1 MAKEIDKEIGKDK
14 EELIA
19 VYFRK
24 IKEDRRKGR
33 WRVTNFHEREIE
45 GRIEENEEN
54 KGLNDKNASKDQFT
68 YFCWFGF
75 GISFKAR
82 REPRGESKQ
91 ERKERKA
98 KDKEGWIK

>member
-33 WRVTNFHEREIE
+33 
-45 GRIEENEEN
+45 
-54 KGLNDKNASKDQFT
+54 
-68 YFCWFGF
+68 
-75 GISFKAR
+75 
-82 REPRGESKQ
+82 
-91 ERKERKA
+91 
-98 KDKEGWIK
+98 